1 MDMVH
6 RRTIILGI
14 GGALTLVGAGTAWRV
29 MNTPQTA
36 RAPWLMPP
44 GADLDPR
51 LDAFRHAI
59 LAPNPH
65 NMQPWLIRLI
75 GTDQAEI
82 TCDLARRLPQTD
94 PFDRQIVIGFG
105 CFIELAAIAASR
117 RGMRMEVEAFPN
129 GTGEP
134 RLDSRPVARLRFV
147 AQPGLVAD
155 PLAAVIRD
163 RRSAKVPYDLARP
176 VTAENL
182 AILGGAASDR
192 IRFEQTRSE
201 NEVRALRDLA
211 TAAFELEARTPHT
224 LGESIDVLR
233 VGSREIDANP
243 DGIPL
248 SGPLFE
254 ALSLLGADRVREGAR
269 DPQASST
276 KNQVEKYRQLF
287 EATPSFVWLTGL
299 GNSRIH
305 QLAAGRSY
313 VRLNLLATQL
323 GLGLHPV
330 SQALQEYPEMA
341 SLFDEARR
349 LCRVGADE
357 TLQMLARIGYATRV
371 APAPRW
377 PLEAKLI
384 RA

>member
-1 MDMVH
+1 MVN
-6 RRTIILGI
+6 RRSMILGI
-14 GGALTLVGAGTAWRV
+14 GGALALVGSGTAWRV
-29 MNTPQTA
+29 MNMPQTA
-36 RAPWLMPP
+36 RAPWLVTP
-44 GADLDPR
+44 DTTLDPR

-65 NMQPWLIRLI
+65 NMQPWLIRLV
-75 GTDQAEI
+75 GNDAAEI
-82 TCDLARRLPQTD
+82 SCDLARRLPQTD

-117 RGMRMEVEAFPN
+117 RGMRMDVEAFPE
-129 GTGEP
+129 GTGDQ
-134 RLDSRPVARLRFV
+134 RLDSRPVARLRF
-147 AQPGLVAD
+147 APEAGMVAD

-163 RRSAKVPYDLARP
+163 RRSAKVPFDLNRAVP
-176 VTAENL
+176 AENL
-182 AILGGAASDR
+182 LRLGGVASALV
-192 IRFEQTRSE
+192 RFDHTRSE
-201 NEVRALRDLA
+201 NEVRALRELA
-211 TAAFELEARTPHT
+211 TAAFEREARTPRT

-248 SGPLFE
+248 TGPLFE
-254 ALSLLGADRVREGAR
+254 ALSLMGPDRVREGAR

-276 KNQVEKYRQLF
+276 NSQIEKYRQLF
-287 EATPSFVWLTGL
+287 EATPGFVWLTGP
-299 GNSRIH
+299 GNSRSH

-313 VRLNLLATQL
+313 IRLNLLATQL

-341 SLFDEARR
+341 SFFAEARR

-357 TLQMLARIGYATRV
+357 TLQMLARIGYGSSV
-371 APAPRW
+371 LPAPRW

>member
-1 MDMVH
+1 MVN
-6 RRTIILGI
+6 RRTIIFGI
-14 GGALTLVGAGTAWRV
+14 GGTLALAGSGAAWRV
-29 MNTPQTA
+29 MTMPQTA
-36 RAPWLMPP
+36 RAPWLASPE
-44 GADLDPR
+44 GDLDLR
-51 LDAFRHAI
+51 LDVFRHAI

-65 NMQPWLIRLI
+65 NMQPWLIRLV
-75 GTDQAEI
+75 GTDHAEI
-82 TCDLARRLPQTD
+82 SCDLARRLPQTD

-117 RGMRMEVEAFPN
+117 RGIRVEVEAFPE
-129 GTGEP
+129 GTGEQ

-147 AQPGLVAD
+147 AEVGMATD
-155 PLAAVIRD
+155 PLAAVIRN
-163 RRSAKVPYDLARP
+163 RRSAKVPFDPARP
-176 VTAENL
+176 VPAESL
-182 AILGGAASDR
+182 ATLGGAASDLV
-192 IRFEQTRSE
+192 RFDHTRHKPD
-201 NEVRALRDLA
+201 VRALRELA
-211 TAAFELEARTPHT
+211 TAAFELEARTART
-224 LGESIDVLR
+224 LGESINVLR

-248 SGPLFE
+248 TGPLFE

-276 KNQVEKYRQLF
+276 NNQIEKYRQLF
-287 EATPSFVWLTGL
+287 AATPDFVWLTGL
-299 GNSRIH
+299 GNSRNH

-313 VRLNLLATQL
+313 LRLNLLATQL

-341 SLFDEARR
+341 PLFAEARR
-349 LCRVGADE
+349 LCRVGPDE
-357 TLQMLARIGYATRV
+357 TLQMLARIGYGSSV

>member
-29 MNTPQTA
+29 MNTPRTA
-36 RAPWLMPP
+36 YAPWQMTP
-44 GADLDPR
+44 GTDLDPR

-75 GTDQAEI
+75 GTDQAEL
-82 TCDLARRLPQTD
+82 TCDLTRRLPQTD

-117 RGMRMEVEAFPN
+117 RGMRMEVEAFPD

-134 RLDSRPVARLRFV
+134 RLDARPVARLRFV

-155 PLAAVIRD
+155 PLAALIRD
-163 RRSAKVPYDLARP
+163 RRSAKVPFDLARP
-176 VTAENL
+176 VPAESL
-182 AILGGAASDR
+182 VTLGGAASDL
-192 IRFEQTRSE
+192 IRLDSTRNE
-201 NEVRALRDLA
+201 TEVRALRALA
-211 TAAFELEARTPHT
+211 TAAFEREARTPRT

-233 VGSREIDANP
+233 VGSRDIDANP
-243 DGIPL
+243 DGIAL
-248 SGPLFE
+248 TGPLFE

-276 KNQVEKYRQLF
+276 NNQIEKYRQLF
-287 EATPSFVWLTGL
+287 AATPSFVWLTGR
-299 GNSRIH
+299 GNSRSH
-305 QLAAGRSY
+305 QLATGRSY
-313 VRLNLLATQL
+313 ARLNLLATQR

-341 SLFDEARR
+341 SLFAEARR
-349 LCRVGADE
+349 LCRVEADE
-357 TLQMLARIGYATRV
+357 TLQMLARLGYATSV

>member
-1 MDMVH
+1 MVN
-6 RRTIILGI
+6 RRTIIFAI
-14 GGALTLVGAGTAWRV
+14 GGTLALAGSGAAWRV
-29 MNTPQTA
+29 MNMPQTA
-36 RAPWLMPP
+36 RLPWLASPE
-44 GADLDPR
+44 ADLDPR
-51 LDAFRHAI
+51 LDVFRHAI

-65 NMQPWLIRLI
+65 NMQPWLIRLV

-82 TCDLARRLPQTD
+82 SCDLARRLPQTD

-105 CFIELAAIAASR
+105 CFIELAVIAASR
-117 RGMRMEVEAFPN
+117 RGIQVEVEAFPE
-129 GTGEP
+129 GTGGQ

-147 AQPGLVAD
+147 AKVGMAAD

-163 RRSAKVPYDLARP
+163 RRSAKVPFDLARP
-176 VTAENL
+176 VPAESF
-182 AILGGAASDR
+182 AALGGAASDLV
-192 IRFEQTRSE
+192 RFDHARSKPE
-201 NEVRALRDLA
+201 IQALRALA
-211 TAAFELEARTPHT
+211 TAAFEREVRTPRT

-233 VGSREIDANP
+233 VGSREIDTNP

-248 SGPLFE
+248 TGPLFE
-254 ALSLLGADRVREGAR
+254 ALSLLGADRVRAEAR
-269 DPQASST
+269 DPKGSST
-276 KNQVEKYRQLF
+276 NSQIEKYRQLF
-287 EATPSFVWLTGL
+287 ESTPDFVWLTGL
-299 GNSRIH
+299 GNSRNH

-313 VRLNLLATQL
+313 LRLNLLATQL

-341 SLFDEARR
+341 PLFVEARR

-357 TLQMLARIGYATRV
+357 TLQMLARIGYGSAVT
-371 APAPRW
+371 PAPRW

>member
-1 MDMVH
+1 MVD
-6 RRTIILGI
+6 RRSVVIGI
-14 GGALTLVGAGTAWRV
+14 GAALGMVATGTGLRV
-29 MNTPQTA
+29 MSTPQTA
-36 RAPWLMPP
+36 RAPWLRTP

-65 NMQPWLIRLI
+65 NMQPWLIRLV
-75 GTDQAEI
+75 GDDYAEVS
-82 TCDLARRLPQTD
+82 CDLARRLPQTD

-117 RGMRMEVEAFPN
+117 RGIRMEVEAFPD
-129 GTGEP
+129 GAGDQ
-134 RLDSRPVARLRFV
+134 RLDLRPVARLRFV
-147 AQPGLVAD
+147 AEADLVAD

-163 RRSAKVPYDLARP
+163 RRSAKVPFDLAQTVP
-176 VTAENL
+176 AESL
-182 AILGGAASDR
+182 ATLGGAASDLV
-192 IRFEQTRSE
+192 RFAHTRSE
-201 NEVRALRDLA
+201 TEVRALRELA
-211 TAAFELEARTPHT
+211 TAAFEREARTPRT
-224 LGESIDVLR
+224 LSESIDVLR

-248 SGPLFE
+248 TGPLFE
-254 ALSLLGADRVREGAR
+254 ALSLLGADRIREAAR
-269 DPQASST
+269 DPQAST
-276 KNQVEKYRQLF
+276 TNNQIEKYRQLF
-287 EATPSFVWLTGL
+287 EATPSFVWLTSL
-299 GNSRIH
+299 GNSRNH

-313 VRLNLLATQL
+313 IRLNLLATQL
-323 GLGLHPV
+323 GLGVHPV

-341 SLFDEARR
+341 PLFAEARR

-357 TLQMLARIGYATRV
+357 TLQMLARIGYGSSV
-371 APAPRW
+371 PPAPRW

>member
-1 MDMVH
+1 MVT
-6 RRTIILGI
+6 RRNIILGI
-14 GGALTLVGAGTAWRV
+14 GGTLALVGAGTAWRV
-29 MNTPQTA
+29 TQAPQ
-36 RAPWLMPP
+36 RAYEPWKTMD
-44 GADLDPR
+44 GSNLDPR

-65 NMQPWLIRLI
+65 NMQPWRIRLI

-82 TCDLARRLPQTD
+82 SCDLDRRLPQTD
-94 PFDRQIVIGFG
+94 PLDRQIVIGFG
-105 CFIELAAIAASR
+105 CFIELAGIAASR
-117 RGMRMEVEAFPN
+117 RGMRMEVEAFPD
-129 GTGEP
+129 GAGEP

-147 AQPGLVAD
+147 AQPGLAAD

-192 IRFEQTRSE
+192 IRFEHTRSE
-201 NEVRALRDLA
+201 NEVRALRDLV
-211 TAAFELEARTPHT
+211 TAAFALEFNTPRV
-224 LGESIDVLR
+224 LGETIDVLR

-243 DGIPL
+243 DGISV
-248 SGPLFE
+248 SGPFFE

-276 KNQVEKYRQLF
+276 KDQVDKYRKMF
-287 EATPSFVWLTGL
+287 EASPAFVWLTGL
-299 GNSRIH
+299 GNSRGH

-341 SLFDEARR
+341 ALFAESRR
-349 LCRVGADE
+349 LCRVGPDE
-357 TLQMLARIGYATRV
+357 TLQMLARVGYADPVPPT
-371 APAPRW
+371 PRW

>member
-1 MDMVH
+1 MVS
-6 RRTIILGI
+6 RRTFIVGV
-14 GGALTLVGAGTAWRV
+14 GGALALIGAGATWRV

-36 RAPWLMPP
+36 RAPWQLTP
-44 GADLDPR
+44 GTDFDPR
-51 LDAFRHAI
+51 LDVFRHAI

-65 NMQPWLIRLI
+65 NMQPWLIRLV
-75 GTDQAEI
+75 GTNQAEL

-105 CFIELAAIAASR
+105 CFIEVAAIAASR
-117 RGMRMEVEAFPN
+117 RGMRMEVEAFPE
-129 GTGEP
+129 GTGEH
-134 RLDSRPVARLRFV
+134 RLDARPVARLHFV

-155 PLAAVIRD
+155 PLAELIRY
-163 RRSAKVPYDLARP
+163 RRSAKVPFDLARP
-176 VTAENL
+176 VPANSLVTL
-182 AILGGAASDR
+182 AGAASDL
-192 IRFEQTRSE
+192 IRFDHTR
-201 NEVRALRDLA
+201 NEADLQALRALA
-211 TAAFELEARTPHT
+211 TVAFEREARTQRT
-224 LGESIDVLR
+224 WDESIDVLR
-233 VGSREIDANP
+233 IGSREIDANP

-248 SGPLFE
+248 TGSLFE
-254 ALSLLGADRVREGAR
+254 ALSLLGADRVREEAR
-269 DPQASST
+269 NPQSSST
-276 KNQVEKYRQLF
+276 KNQIEKYRQLF
-287 EATPSFVWLTGL
+287 EATPGFVWLTGL
-299 GNSRIH
+299 GNSRSH

-341 SLFDEARR
+341 SSFAEARR
-349 LCRVGADE
+349 ICRVETGE
-357 TLQMLARIGYATRV
+357 TLQMLARIGYASSL

>member
-1 MDMVH
+1 MVH

>member
-1 MDMVH
+1 MVS
-6 RRTIILGI
+6 RRNLILGI
-14 GGALTLVGAGTAWRV
+14 GGTLALVGAGAAWRV
-29 MNTPQTA
+29 TQVPK
-36 RAPWLMPP
+36 RAYEPWATVD
-44 GADLDPR
+44 GSNLDPR

-65 NMQPWLIRLI
+65 NLQPWRIRLI
-75 GTDQAEI
+75 GTDQAEL
-82 TCDLARRLPQTD
+82 TCDLARCLPQTD

-105 CFIELAAIAASR
+105 CFIELAAVAASR
-117 RGMRMEVEAFPN
+117 RGMRMEVEAFPD
-129 GTGEP
+129 GAGEP

-147 AQPGLVAD
+147 SQPGLVAD

-163 RRSAKVPYDLARP
+163 RRSAKVPYDLTRP
-176 VTAENL
+176 VTAGNL
-182 AILGGAASDR
+182 VTLSGSASSLV
-192 IRFEQTRSE
+192 RFDHARSE
-201 NEVRALRDLA
+201 NEVRALRDLV
-211 TAAFELEARTPHT
+211 TAAFALEFNTPLA

-243 DGIPL
+243 DGISL

-254 ALSLLGADRVREGAR
+254 ALSLLGADRVREEAR
-269 DPQASST
+269 NPQSSSA
-276 KNQVEKYRQLF
+276 KNQIEKYRQLF
-287 EATPSFVWLTGL
+287 EATPVFVWLTGL
-299 GNSRIH
+299 GNSRSH

-341 SLFDEARR
+341 ALFAEARR
-349 LCRVGADE
+349 LCRVGPDE
-357 TLQMLARIGYATRV
+357 TLQMLARVGYAGSVPPT
-371 APAPRW
+371 PRW
-377 PLEAKLI
+377 PLETKLI